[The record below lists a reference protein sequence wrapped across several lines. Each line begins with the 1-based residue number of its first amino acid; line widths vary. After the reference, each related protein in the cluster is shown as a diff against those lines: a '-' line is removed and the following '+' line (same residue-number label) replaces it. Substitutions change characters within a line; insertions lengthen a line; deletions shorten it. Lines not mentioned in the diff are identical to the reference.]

1 LAEISIPATG
11 KGKAEIARLLGIS
24 RQALYDIIGKRQA
37 VTPSVAIR
45 LGKLFGNGPEFWLRA
60 QQAYDLWHAK
70 RELAEVVKDIPTLR
84 AA

>member
-37 VTPSVAIR
+37 VTPSVAIK
-45 LGKLFGNGPEFWLRA
+45 LGKLFGNGPSSGC
-60 QQAYDLWHAK
+60 
-70 RELAEVVKDIPTLR
+70 ELSRPMTFGMPSESWPR
-84 AA
+84 S